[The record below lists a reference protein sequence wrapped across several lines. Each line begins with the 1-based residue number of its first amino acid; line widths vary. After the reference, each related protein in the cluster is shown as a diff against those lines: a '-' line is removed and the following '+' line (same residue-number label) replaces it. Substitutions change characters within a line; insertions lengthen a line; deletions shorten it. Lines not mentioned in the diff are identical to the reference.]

1 MKLSDMKI
9 GTRLYMGFGAIVALL
24 VILVSLAYSSFS
36 KLDQATEW
44 DVHSYRVREEITG
57 MLESL
62 INIET
67 GERGFA
73 LTGKEASLEPF
84 TAGTDAFKQHVAKAM
99 ELTADSPSQQEKLQ
113 RLRMHQQQWVAT
125 AIDPVIAMRREVVAG
140 KEHLDDVVA
149 FEQAGKGKQAMDAM
163 RALLAQLDETERGLL
178 DLRAKDAAAMQSL
191 TAQVLIGGGI
201 VATILGALLAIWM
214 THNITRPLAMAIGLA
229 KRVAGGD
236 LTAKVEVRS
245 KDETGELM
253 AALSDMNESLVRIVA
268 EVRTGSDTIA
278 AASNQIAAGNLDL
291 SSRAEQQASSLE
303 ETASAMEELTIAVKQ
318 NADSARRA
326 DSLAASASEVAMK
339 GGTVVAEVVETMAS
353 INESS
358 KKIVDIIS
366 VIDSIAFQTNILA
379 LNAAVEAARAGEQG
393 RGFAVVATEVRNL
406 AQRSAAAAKEIKT
419 LINDSVEKVQSG
431 TRRADHAGT
440 TMEEIVANARRVTDI
455 MTEITAAS
463 QNQTA
468 GIEQINQAISQMDQ
482 VTQQNASLAEEA
494 AAASAALQ
502 EQASNLAQA
511 VGIFQLRPADA
522 AAVLLPAMRTKA
534 TSAMIGAPAPCPR
547 LEGAPP
553 THAVPRRESLGR
565 ALGTVLNSTQFD
577 MPLS

>member
-1 MKLSDMKI
+1 
-9 GTRLYMGFGAIVALL
+9 
-24 VILVSLAYSSFS
+24 
-36 KLDQATEW
+36 
-44 DVHSYRVREEITG
+44 
-57 MLESL
+57 
-62 INIET
+62 
-67 GERGFA
+67 
-73 LTGKEASLEPF
+73 
-84 TAGTDAFKQHVAKAM
+84 
-99 ELTADSPSQQEKLQ
+99 
-113 RLRMHQQQWVAT
+113 MHQQQWVAT
-125 AIDPVIAMRREVVAG
+125 AIDPIIAMRREVVAG
-140 KEHLDDVVA
+140 KEQLDDVVA

-163 RALLAQLDETERGLL
+163 RALLAQLDDTERGLL
-178 DLRAKDAAAMQSL
+178 DLRVKDAAAMQSL

-253 AALSDMNESLVRIVA
+253 AALSDMNGSLVRIVA

-318 NADSARRA
+318 NADSARQA
-326 DSLAASASEVAMK
+326 NSLVASASEVAMK

-431 TRRADHAGT
+431 TRRADHAGI

-468 GIEQINQAISQMDQ
+468 GIEQINRAISQMDQ

-494 AAASAALQ
+494 AAASEALQ

-511 VGIFQLRPADA
+511 VGVFQLRPADA
-522 AAVLLPAMRTKA
+522 AALLLPAMRSKG
-534 TSAMIGAPAPCPR
+534 TSAMIGAPTPCPR

-553 THAVPRRESLGR
+553 THPVPRRESLGR